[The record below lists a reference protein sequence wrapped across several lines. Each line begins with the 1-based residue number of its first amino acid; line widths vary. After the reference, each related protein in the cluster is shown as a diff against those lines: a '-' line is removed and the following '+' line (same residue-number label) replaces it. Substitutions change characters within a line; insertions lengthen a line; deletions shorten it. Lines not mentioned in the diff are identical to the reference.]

1 VRPCNVSALEQ
12 LLESNNVKRI
22 NLTTLFGGALLT
34 FAAHSATAADTG
46 FYLGGSL
53 GISFVEVADELNIGD
68 RIEDF
73 DIDDDDFAWKA
84 FIGFQFLPW
93 LGVEGGYV
101 DFGDVQGP
109 SPGGVITAEVDG
121 WNVFAVATLPV
132 GPVDVFAKVGRIWWN
147 VDIDFADDLADL
159 DDTSISNDGNDWA
172 YGVGAAFNFDRFSIR
187 AELEMFDVDDVD
199 DVYMLSVGA
208 VLRF

>member
-1 VRPCNVSALEQ
+1 
-12 LLESNNVKRI
+12 VKRI
-22 NLTTLFGGALLT
+22 NLTALFGGALLT
-34 FAAHSATAADTG
+34 FAAHNATAADMG

-53 GISFVEVADELNIGD
+53 GISFIETADDLNIGD

-101 DFGDVQGP
+101 DFGDVQGAT
-109 SPGGVITAEVDG
+109 PGGVVTTGVDG
-121 WNVFAVATLPV
+121 WNVFAVGTLPV
-132 GPVDVFAKVGRIWWN
+132 GPVDVFAKLGMIWWN
-147 VDIDFADDLADL
+147 VDIDFADDLDDL
-159 DDTSISNDGNDWA
+159 DDTSISNDGSDLA
-172 YGVGAAFNFDRFSIR
+172 YGVGVAFNFDRFSVR

-199 DVYMLSVGA
+199 DAYLLSVGA